1 MAKVRKNIFVQG
13 LSGSLG
19 KQLVLKRGRNGT
31 IVSKFPVFD
40 ENRTFTE
47 PQLKQQNKFGEAVA
61 YAKHAKELEI
71 YIQKAKLT
79 NRLPYH
85 VAISDSSNPPEI
97 REVDVSAWDGGTGQ
111 VIRVMAVDDVQ
122 VTQVKVSI
130 MYDAE
135 TVLEEGEAVQD
146 GDAWWSYV
154 TTTAVGSGAHV
165 LVTVRDLPGN
175 VVKWTA

>member
-71 YIQKAKLT
+71 YIQLFLITTPYFSHMMMEFQELNYGKAM
-79 NRLPYH
+79 
-85 VAISDSSNPPEI
+85 VQA
-97 REVDVSAWDGGTGQ
+97 REQ
-111 VIRVMAVDDVQ
+111 
-122 VTQVKVSI
+122 
-130 MYDAE
+130 
-135 TVLEEGEAVQD
+135 L
-146 GDAWWSYV
+146 
-154 TTTAVGSGAHV
+154 
-165 LVTVRDLPGN
+165 
-175 VVKWTA
+175 